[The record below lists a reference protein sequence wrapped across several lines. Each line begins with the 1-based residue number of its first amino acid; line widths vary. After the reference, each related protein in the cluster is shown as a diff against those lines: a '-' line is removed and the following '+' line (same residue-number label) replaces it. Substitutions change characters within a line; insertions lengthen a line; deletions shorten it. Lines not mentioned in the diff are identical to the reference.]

1 MENITV
7 IDNSSILKSGNLL
20 VKINSW
26 WLTAPKKWD
35 FDKDLGFEY
44 DEDQEVKLE
53 LEIRITDYDFDDDGF
68 DELDYEIEDVRIV
81 KSGDRTL
88 DEINKKLM
96 KMGWFVDI
104 KQIEESQEIND
115 EISSY
120 ISRNIQKST
129 RGYLKP
135 QIKFHTLNLMD
146 YQKEAI

>member
-7 IDNSSILKSGNLL
+7 TGGTSILGGNLII
-20 VKINSW
+20 KINSW

-53 LEIRITDYDFDDDGF
+53 LEIKITDYDFDDKGYL
-68 DELDYEIEDVRIV
+68 DELDYVIEDVRIV

-104 KQIEESQEIND
+104 KQLEESQEIID

-120 ISRNIQKST
+120 VSR
-129 RGYLKP
+129 Y
-135 QIKFHTLNLMD
+135 F
-146 YQKEAI
+146 

>member
-120 ISRNIQKST
+120 ISRNI
-129 RGYLKP
+129 
-135 QIKFHTLNLMD
+135 
-146 YQKEAI
+146 

>member
-7 IDNSSILKSGNLL
+7 TRHSSIFGDTLII
-20 VKINSW
+20 KINSW
-26 WLTAPKKWD
+26 WLTPPKKWD

-53 LEIRITDYDFDDDGF
+53 LEIKILDYDFDDSGIID
-68 DELDYEIEDVRIV
+68 DLDYEIENVRIV

-120 ISRNIQKST
+120 VSRN
-129 RGYLKP
+129 L
-135 QIKFHTLNLMD
+135 
-146 YQKEAI
+146 

>member
-7 IDNSSILKSGNLL
+7 TGGTSILGGNLII
-20 VKINSW
+20 KINSW

-35 FDKDLGFEY
+35 FDQALGFEY
-44 DEDQEVKLE
+44 DEDQEAKLE
-53 LEIRITDYDFDDDGF
+53 LEIKITDYDFDDKGYL
-68 DELDYEIEDVRIV
+68 DELDYVMEDVRIV

-104 KQIEESQEIND
+104 KQLEESQEISE

-120 ISRNIQKST
+120 VSR
-129 RGYLKP
+129 Y
-135 QIKFHTLNLMD
+135 F
-146 YQKEAI
+146 

>member
-7 IDNSSILKSGNLL
+7 TGGTSILGGNLII
-20 VKINSW
+20 KINSW

-53 LEIRITDYDFDDDGF
+53 LEIKITDYDFDDRGYL

-104 KQIEESQEIND
+104 KQLEESQEIND

-120 ISRNIQKST
+120 ISRNI
-129 RGYLKP
+129 
-135 QIKFHTLNLMD
+135 
-146 YQKEAI
+146 

>member
-7 IDNSSILKSGNLL
+7 TGGTSILGGNLII
-20 VKINSW
+20 KINSW

-53 LEIRITDYDFDDDGF
+53 LEIKITDYDFDDRGYL
-68 DELDYEIEDVRIV
+68 DELDYVIEDVRIV

-88 DEINKKLM
+88 DEINKKLL

-104 KQIEESQEIND
+104 KQLEESHEIWE
-115 EISSY
+115 EIASY
-120 ISRNIQKST
+120 VSR
-129 RGYLKP
+129 
-135 QIKFHTLNLMD
+135 HV
-146 YQKEAI
+146 

>member
-7 IDNSSILKSGNLL
+7 TGGTSILGGNLII
-20 VKINSW
+20 KINSW
-26 WLTAPKKWD
+26 WLTSPKKWD

-53 LEIRITDYDFDDDGF
+53 LEIKITDYDFDDRGYL

-104 KQIEESQEIND
+104 KQLEESQEIND

-120 ISRNIQKST
+120 ISRNI
-129 RGYLKP
+129 
-135 QIKFHTLNLMD
+135 
-146 YQKEAI
+146 

>member
-7 IDNSSILKSGNLL
+7 TGGTSILGGNLI
-20 VKINSW
+20 VEINSW

-53 LEIRITDYDFDDDGF
+53 LEIKITDYDFDDRGYLD
-68 DELDYEIEDVRIV
+68 DLDYVIVDVRIV

-104 KQIEESQEIND
+104 KQLEESQEIFE
-115 EISSY
+115 EIASY
-120 ISRNIQKST
+120 VSRNI
-129 RGYLKP
+129 
-135 QIKFHTLNLMD
+135 
-146 YQKEAI
+146 

>member
-7 IDNSSILKSGNLL
+7 FDNSSILTSGKLI

-44 DEDQEVKLE
+44 DEDQEIKLE
-53 LEIRITDYDFDDDGF
+53 LKIKITDYDFDDDDGYL
-68 DELDYEIEDVRIV
+68 DNLDYEIEDVKIV

-104 KQIEESQEIND
+104 KQIEESHEIWE
-115 EISSY
+115 EIASY
-120 ISRNIQKST
+120 VSR
-129 RGYLKP
+129 
-135 QIKFHTLNLMD
+135 HV
-146 YQKEAI
+146 